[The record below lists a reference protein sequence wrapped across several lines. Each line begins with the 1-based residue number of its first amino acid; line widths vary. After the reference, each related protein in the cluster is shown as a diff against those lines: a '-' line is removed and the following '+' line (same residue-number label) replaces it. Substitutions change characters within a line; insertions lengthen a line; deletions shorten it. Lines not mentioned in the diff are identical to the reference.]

1 MTPIKLWMVSSSA
14 CAIREDVASSAWGA
28 GRVSPPPGHPRQPP
42 PPPAAARGR
51 APAPAEDDPPEA
63 AELRQ
68 VLAEAQG
75 DVAAAADTLGISVS
89 QLYRRAR
96 KYRIRPAHFRP

>member
-1 MTPIKLWMVSSSA
+1 V
-14 CAIREDVASSAWGA
+14 
-28 GRVSPPPGHPRQPP
+28 
-42 PPPAAARGR
+42 
-51 APAPAEDDPPEA
+51 PAPAEDDPPEA